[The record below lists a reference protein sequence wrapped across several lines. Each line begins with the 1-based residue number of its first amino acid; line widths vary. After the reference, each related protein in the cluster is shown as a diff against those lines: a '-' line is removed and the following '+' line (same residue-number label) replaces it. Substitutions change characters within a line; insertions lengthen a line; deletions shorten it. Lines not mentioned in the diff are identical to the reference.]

1 MYTKL
6 DIYVVILAIVQIYRS
21 YQTGEESADSYNEMI
36 IVKSGIRLETFTIKV
51 GILSWIHVTGVK
63 RIVVR
68 GKCPRTTDV
77 PHLY

>member
-1 MYTKL
+1 VYTKL

-51 GILSWIHVTGVK
+51 GILS
-63 RIVVR
+63 
-68 GKCPRTTDV
+68 
-77 PHLY
+77 